1 MAWIYVIKN
10 NINDKLYVGKTEVGI
25 EERFKRHV
33 RDAKNGSEC
42 AIHRAMRKHGVK
54 HFWPELIEETDN
66 PNEREVY
73 WIKELGAYEHGYN
86 ETRGGE
92 GSLLHDRDYIIDTYN
107 RLGTLESVAIETGIS
122 LRTVVQVMRAA
133 DSYQKKLLPQI
144 KMYDMNLVE
153 IKTFSNLTEA
163 AEYILKEG
171 KTKASLSSIK
181 EAIGRCC
188 LGKQKKVYGYI
199 FEYIEKNNKKPRYK
213 HHYYEIIQTDLDD
226 NFIAKYNSCNEAAKA
241 INGLCPHIRKC
252 CLGIMKTYKGFKW
265 KFGRE
270 IQCGNCRPV
279 LQIEKLTGKVIK
291 KWDSINAAA
300 NALRIS
306 DSSIGDVCKG
316 RKKSAGGFI
325 WRYADEMGQF
335 AA

>member
-133 DSYQKKLLPQI
+133 DSYQKKLLQT
-144 KMYDMNLVE
+144 MNQYSKIYNRADSENSLPYLKKLTT
-153 IKTFSNLTEA
+153 ILWNFFFSFPTA
-163 AEYILKEG
+163 
-171 KTKASLSSIK
+171 
-181 EAIGRCC
+181 
-188 LGKQKKVYGYI
+188 
-199 FEYIEKNNKKPRYK
+199 KNN
-213 HHYYEIIQTDLDD
+213 E
-226 NFIAKYNSCNEAAKA
+226 E
-241 INGLCPHIRKC
+241 
-252 CLGIMKTYKGFKW
+252 
-265 KFGRE
+265 
-270 IQCGNCRPV
+270 
-279 LQIEKLTGKVIK
+279 
-291 KWDSINAAA
+291 
-300 NALRIS
+300 
-306 DSSIGDVCKG
+306 
-316 RKKSAGGFI
+316 
-325 WRYADEMGQF
+325 
-335 AA
+335 